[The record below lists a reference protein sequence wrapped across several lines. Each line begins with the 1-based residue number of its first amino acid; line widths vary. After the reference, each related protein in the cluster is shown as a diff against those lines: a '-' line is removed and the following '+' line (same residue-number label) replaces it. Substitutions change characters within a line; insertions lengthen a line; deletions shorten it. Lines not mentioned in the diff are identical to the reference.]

1 MTIEPDQRLKSQ
13 DARRSSPPTSIGEK
27 ARQGEADG
35 IAEAP
40 TASSDREKSVQ
51 AHDNTH
57 DDARVTSL
65 GAAFKSPETA
75 ANPTSI
81 DGLGAED
88 EEYISGY
95 KLLAALVGII
105 SAFFIV
111 LLDFSI
117 ISTAVPYITSEFHR
131 LQELANMEVKR
142 GVVWRRISIV
152 QVIPSLTAATPPTIG
167 HSLEIAKRELICLD
181 ISAALQPLTGKFYTY
196 LSAKRM
202 FLLFIAIFEIGSLLC
217 AVSTSSTFF
226 IIGRTIAGVGT
237 AGLENGALTLIS
249 GAVPLHKRPFYT
261 GLVFAV
267 GQIGIVVGP
276 LIGGAL
282 TQYATWRW
290 CFYINLPIGAVSIL
304 FLFFTHIPDE
314 TLKPPFSLA
323 LLRSIVPHLD
333 LTGCALFAPATVM
346 FLLALQ
352 WGSSDYGWSSPTV
365 IGLLAGSGATAIL
378 FCIWEWHVGED
389 ALIPFGLIKRRIV
402 WTSTIQNSF
411 LFITNAV
418 GATYVPIYF
427 QSVKGVSPSL
437 SGVYTLPSIITQLL
451 TTVVSGALLGR
462 VGYYL
467 PFGILG
473 GALTAVACG
482 LISTWDLSTSTA
494 EWIGYQ
500 ILFGLRGM
508 ALQVSVI
515 SIQYAVTPAQSPIA
529 ITFLVFAQNLL
540 GAIFSVAGNAIFT
553 ETLTQ
558 QVSILAPSV
567 SPQSALE
574 AGGGAEAV
582 RALLPPGSPELAGL
596 LLAYSKSVDSVFY
609 LLTAVAV
616 VCFAASWGMGWVDI
630 RKKKT
635 SETNEA

>member
-1 MTIEPDQRLKSQ
+1 MTIESDQRLEPRDGRQ
-13 DARRSSPPTSIGEK
+13 SSPPTSVSEK
-27 ARQGEADG
+27 VQPGQADG
-35 IAEAP
+35 TAEAP
-40 TASSDREKSVQ
+40 PAGSDPEKSGQ
-51 AHDNTH
+51 THDNVLG
-57 DDARVTSL
+57 DVRVTAPGVAST
-65 GAAFKSPETA
+65 SPEVA
-75 ANPTSI
+75 ANPSSI
-81 DGLGAED
+81 DGFGTED

-117 ISTAVPYITSEFHR
+117 ISTAIPYITSEFHR
-131 LQELANMEVKR
+131 LQDVGWYGGAYQL
-142 GVVWRRISIV
+142 S
-152 QVIPSLTAATPPTIG
+152 
-167 HSLEIAKRELICLD
+167 
-181 ISAALQPLTGKFYTY
+181 SAALQPLTGKFYTY
-196 LSAKRM
+196 LSAKRL
-202 FLLFIAIFEIGSLLC
+202 FLFFIAIFEIGSLLC

-226 IIGRTIAGVGT
+226 IIGRTVAGLGT

-267 GQIGIVVGP
+267 GQIGIIVGP

-314 TLKPPFSLA
+314 TLKPPFSFA

-333 LTGCALFAPATVM
+333 LTGAALFAPATVQL
-346 FLLALQ
+346 LLALQ

-365 IGLLAGSGATAIL
+365 IGLFAGSGATAIL
-378 FCIWEWHVGED
+378 FFIWEWHVGDD
-389 ALIPFGLIKRRIV
+389 ALIPFSLIKKRIV
-402 WTSTIQNSF
+402 WTSTVQNSF

-427 QSVKGVSPSL
+427 QSVKGASPSL
-437 SGVYTLPSIITQLL
+437 SGVYTLPSIISQLL
-451 TTVVSGALLGR
+451 TILVSGALLGK

-473 GALTAVACG
+473 SALTAVACG
-482 LISTWDLSTSTA
+482 LISTWNLSTSTA

-515 SIQYAVTPAQSPIA
+515 SIQHAVTPAQSPIA

-540 GAIFSVAGNAIFT
+540 AAIFSVASNAIFT

-558 QVSILAPSV
+558 QVSVLAPSV
-567 SPQSALE
+567 SPRSALE

-582 RALLPPGSPELAGL
+582 RALLPPGSPELTGL
-596 LLAYSKSVDSVFY
+596 LLAYSRSVNSVFY

-635 SETNEA
+635 PETNEA

>member
-1 MTIEPDQRLKSQ
+1 MTIESDQRLKSQ

-27 ARQGEADG
+27 VRQGQADG
-35 IAEAP
+35 AAEAP
-40 TASSDREKSVQ
+40 TAGSDPEKSVQ
-51 AHDNTH
+51 AHDNIQ
-57 DDARVTSL
+57 DDARVTPP
-65 GAAFKSPETA
+65 GAALKSPEIA

-81 DGLGAED
+81 DGLGTED

-95 KLLAALVGII
+95 KLFAALVGII

-117 ISTAVPYITSEFHR
+117 ISTAVPYITSEFRR
-131 LQELANMEVKR
+131 LQDVGWYGGAYQL
-142 GVVWRRISIV
+142 S
-152 QVIPSLTAATPPTIG
+152 
-167 HSLEIAKRELICLD
+167 
-181 ISAALQPLTGKFYTY
+181 SAALQPLTGKFYTY
-196 LSAKRM
+196 LSAKRT

-226 IIGRTIAGVGT
+226 IIGRTVAGVGT

-261 GLVFAV
+261 GLIFAV

-290 CFYINLPIGAVSIL
+290 CFYINLPIGAVSVL
-304 FLFFTHIPDE
+304 FLFVTHIPDE

-365 IGLLAGSGATAIL
+365 IGLFAGSGATAIL
-378 FCIWEWHVGED
+378 FCIWEWRLGDD

-451 TTVVSGALLGR
+451 TIIVSGALLGR

-494 EWIGYQ
+494 EWVGYQ

-515 SIQYAVTPAQSPIA
+515 SIQHAVTPAQSPIA

-553 ETLTQ
+553 KTLTQ
-558 QVSILAPSV
+558 QVSVLAPSV

-596 LLAYSKSVDSVFY
+596 LLAYSKSVNGVFY

-635 SETNEA
+635 PETNEA